1 MTIMELAERL
11 GIGRG
16 NATCLMKSAGFPSI
30 RVGRQWLVDEKAY
43 ERWYDT
49 HHGVTIPTRQVA
61 KPKKRQRRVS
71 IVPNYVSSFD
81 YETAK
86 KAKMGSAK

>member
-1 MTIMELAERL
+1 MTVMELAERL
-11 GIGRG
+11 GIGRS

-43 ERWYDT
+43 ERWYAT
-49 HHGVTIPTRQVA
+49 HHGVTVPTRQVA
-61 KPKKRQRRVS
+61 KPKRRQRRAG

-86 KAKMGSAK
+86 KAAESANK